1 VLCHSSRLGLAPT
14 ATATGD
20 PSYTHAARRGQ
31 PEIAA
36 LPDADEVLARLLDD
50 AGVSA

>member
-1 VLCHSSRLGLAPT
+1 V
-14 ATATGD
+14 TATGD
-20 PSYTHAARRGQ
+20 PSYPHAARRGQ

-36 LPDADEVLARLLDD
+36 LPDAGEVLARLLDD